1 MIIDYDQWPTL
12 VRVNLHSG
20 GSTALREPRTRVV
33 LAQVA
38 WSEVNLPKKS
48 DVILKEK
55 GEGEG
60 YTPNL
65 NKIRQKGLP
74 KTDVS

>member
-1 MIIDYDQWPTL
+1 MVMIIDYDQWPTL

-20 GSTALREPRTRVV
+20 GGTALREPRTRVV

-38 WSEVNLPKKS
+38 WGEVNLS